1 MAEGV
6 GFEPTRGI
14 SPPKRLAGARTR
26 PLCDPSNGISC
37 QYSRDSIADA
47 TQLLYEY
54 STRGRNSGNSCPRLP
69 ASFPSPSRHSHL
81 ASYSPTVIPIT
92 ITSFPPRILP
102 PAVIP
107 ITITS
112 FPPRIL
118 PLSASFP
125 PPSRH
130 SRLSSYSPA
139 VIPIT
144 ITSFPPLILPPTVI
158 PATITSFPPLI
169 LHPRRRHSHHHHVIP
184 ASHPTS
190 RRHSHH
196 HHVIPAKA
204 GIQRPASDD
213 ALVEPHVVARLS
225 ARATILTCARWR
237 DTTTLSSTGGRFS
250 FSKRDLPVRA
260 APDRCHDDLC
270 DIPDDELNE

>member
-37 QYSRDSIADA
+37 QYSRDSIPDA

-54 STRGRNSGNSCPRLP
+54 STSGRNSENSCRPS
-69 ASFPSPSRHSHL
+69 ASFPSPSRHS
-81 ASYSPTVIPIT
+81 
-92 ITSFPPRILP
+92 
-102 PAVIP
+102 
-107 ITITS
+107 
-112 FPPRIL
+112 
-118 PLSASFP
+118 
-125 PPSRH
+125 
-130 SRLSSYSPA
+130 RLSSYTPAA

-158 PATITSFPPLI
+158 PTTITSFPPLI
-169 LHPRRRHSHHHHVIP
+169 LPPH
-184 ASHPTS
+184 
-190 RRHSHH
+190 RHSHH

-213 ALVEPHVVARLS
+213 ALVEPHVVARLR

-237 DTTTLSSTGGRFS
+237 DTTTLSSTCGRFS
-250 FSKRDLPVRA
+250 FSKRDLHGVR
-260 APDRCHDDLC
+260 RTRSMS
-270 DIPDDELNE
+270 

>member
-37 QYSRDSIADA
+37 QYSRDSIPDA

-54 STRGRNSGNSCPRLP
+54 STRGRNSWNSFPLSASFPPPSRHSSLSSYLP
-69 ASFPSPSRHSHL
+69 PPFPSPSRHSHL
-81 ASYSPTVIPIT
+81 ASY
-92 ITSFPPRILP
+92 PPD
-102 PAVIP
+102 
-107 ITITS
+107 
-112 FPPRIL
+112 
-118 PLSASFP
+118 
-125 PPSRH
+125 
-130 SRLSSYSPA
+130 

-158 PATITSFPPLI
+158 PTTITSFPPLI

-213 ALVEPHVVARLS
+213 ALVEPHVVARLR
-225 ARATILTCARWR
+225 ARATILTCTRWR
-237 DTTTLSSTGGRFS
+237 DTTTLSWTGGRFS

-270 DIPDDELNE
+270 DIPDDELCI

>member
-54 STRGRNSGNSCPRLP
+54 STREAGIRGIH
-69 ASFPSPSRHSHL
+69 SPSARHSHHHHVIP
-81 ASYSPTVIPIT
+81 ASPPVSPDVIPIT

-112 FPPRIL
+112 FPP
-118 PLSASFP
+118 
-125 PPSRH
+125 
-130 SRLSSYSPA
+130 
-139 VIPIT
+139 
-144 ITSFPPLILPPTVI
+144 LILLP
-158 PATITSFPPLI
+158 
-169 LHPRRRHSHHHHVIP
+169 
-184 ASHPTS
+184 

-237 DTTTLSSTGGRFS
+237 DTTTLSSTCGRFS
-250 FSKRDLPVRA
+250 FSKRDLHGVR
-260 APDRCHDDLC
+260 RTRLMS
-270 DIPDDELNE
+270 